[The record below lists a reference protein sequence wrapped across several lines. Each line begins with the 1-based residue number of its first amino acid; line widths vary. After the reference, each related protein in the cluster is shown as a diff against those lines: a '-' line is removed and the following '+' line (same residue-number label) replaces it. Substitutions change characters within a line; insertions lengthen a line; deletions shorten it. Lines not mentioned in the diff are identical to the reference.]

1 MQKVSVIVPVYNVE
15 KYLNTCIESILS
27 QTLKDIEV
35 ICIDDGS
42 TDHSSEILDDIA
54 AQDTRVKVLH
64 RKNAGYGTAMNAGLS
79 VATGE
84 YIGIVESDDYILS
97 DMYEKL
103 YEAASNNNLDMVKS
117 DAFYWL
123 ESEEFLSRIHIK
135 GLDAYYNKV
144 LDELDRNVFFD
155 FYMNIWTG
163 IYKRDFLEKFHI
175 KFHESPGASYQDN
188 GFWFQ
193 TCIYAKRAMWLN
205 QAFYYYRQD
214 NPTASVKSDGKI
226 MAMTKEYEHIE
237 DILIQR
243 KEPEYLPYCYAIRL
257 LRESGNYRR
266 IADDKKLE
274 FCQQMETDYRRYKAY
289 IKDNKGLNEIFKAL
303 IRNPKETTQRMID
316 IKQKVLKMLKEAH
329 GIVIYGAGVH
339 GDRVFRALH
348 NEGYADKISC
358 FTVTSDRQ
366 ADQMAKRPIL
376 FIEDAVKNYP
386 DALYIIAVPRGT
398 NAYKAMTSKLDELQI
413 SNFLAGS
420 DIEENFYIL

>member
-1 MQKVSVIVPVYNVE
+1 MPKVSVIVPVYNVE
-15 KYLNTCIESILS
+15 KYLNTCMKSILS
-27 QTLKDIEV
+27 QTLKDIEI

-42 TDHSSEILDDIA
+42 TDHSGEILDGIA
-54 AQDTRVKVLH
+54 AKDKRVTVLH
-64 RKNAGYGTAMNAGLS
+64 RKNAGYGATMNAGLS

-84 YIGIVESDDYILS
+84 YIGIVESDDCILP

-117 DAFYWL
+117 DAFFWL
-123 ESEEFLSRIHIK
+123 ETEEHLSRIHIK

-144 LDELDRNVFFD
+144 LDELDRNLFFD

-163 IYKRDFLEKFHI
+163 IYKREFVEKFQI

-193 TCIYAKRAMWLN
+193 TCIYATRAMWLN

-214 NPTASVKSDGKI
+214 NPAASVKSDDKI
-226 MAMTKEYEHIE
+226 MAMTKEYEYIE
-237 DILIQR
+237 DMLLQR
-243 KEPEYLPYCYAIRL
+243 NEQEFLPYCYAIRL

-274 FCQQMETDYRRYKAY
+274 FCQQIEKDYRQYKAY
-289 IKDNKGLNEIFKAL
+289 MKDNKSLNEFLITL
-303 IRNPKETTQRMID
+303 IRNPKETTRRMVD
-316 IKQKVLKMLKEAH
+316 IKQKVLKRSQKTH
-329 GIVIYGAGVH
+329 NIVIYGAGVH
-339 GDRVFRALH
+339 GDRVFRTLY
-348 NEGYADKISC
+348 NEGYSDKISC
-358 FTVTSDRQ
+358 FTVTSDRES
-366 ADQMAKRPIL
+366 DKMAKRPVL

-398 NAYKAMTSKLDELQI
+398 NAYKEMSSRLNELQI
-413 SNFLAGS
+413 SNYLAGS